1 MIIKGGKEIIEFYRG
16 TTPIVEIYHGKFLI
30 WQTIRS
36 CFGNGYW
43 IPNSPWIGNDIWRN
57 N

>member
-1 MIIKGGKEIIEFYRG
+1 MIIRNGKDIVEYYRG
-16 TTPIVEIYHGKFLI
+16 KTPIVEIYRGKVLVY
-30 WQTIRS
+30 QSIRS

-43 IPNSPWIGNDIWRN
+43 INDAPFLNEDIWKN